1 LYDYKLLLLLMS
13 ISLLNIL
20 GIFHYLLNYYGL
32 KWFIKLFK
40 CFCELSH
47 NNSKSIQT
55 SSKHNF
61 SQWRWSESFNTAVDE
76 AKNMGTD
83 LNVYFMI
90 KSMHAVINKIF
101 DKRGVNNTSL
111 HNISF
116 RFRLLVLTNVFHL
129 LPNFCSEMFS
139 LIFPCNTC
147 TFLVEDRNQWDFLKI
162 QGDFGCGGRVN
173 WTIKPFSKVKWRPN
187 NIWK

>member
-1 LYDYKLLLLLMS
+1 
-13 ISLLNIL
+13 
-20 GIFHYLLNYYGL
+20 
-32 KWFIKLFK
+32 
-40 CFCELSH
+40 
-47 NNSKSIQT
+47 
-55 SSKHNF
+55 
-61 SQWRWSESFNTAVDE
+61 
-76 AKNMGTD
+76 MGTD

-173 WTIKPFSKVKWRPN
+173 
-187 NIWK
+187 